1 MSKGGAGADALSL
14 SELQNKMGKWEVGLG
29 AATYNEWGLRPAARY
44 YGQNHLDTVGVPRQV
59 VHRFKFYRHGQAE
72 SYEYATHWPRS
83 IGVAPLES
91 AEAGVFA
98 G

>member
-44 YGQNHLDTVGVPRQV
+44 YG
-59 VHRFKFYRHGQAE
+59 
-72 SYEYATHWPRS
+72 
-83 IGVAPLES
+83 
-91 AEAGVFA
+91 
-98 G
+98 